1 MDLTSLWKIASETQ
15 ELMIA
20 FPGANR
26 MIVFDA
32 ASPLYTPKPVT
43 HRLID
48 ALRFNQ
54 EVLRKKML

>member
-15 ELMIA
+15 VLMIV
-20 FPGANR
+20 FTGANT

-32 ASPLYTPKPVT
+32 SSPSYTPKPVT
-43 HRLID
+43 RRLID

-54 EVLRKKML
+54 NVLRKKLL